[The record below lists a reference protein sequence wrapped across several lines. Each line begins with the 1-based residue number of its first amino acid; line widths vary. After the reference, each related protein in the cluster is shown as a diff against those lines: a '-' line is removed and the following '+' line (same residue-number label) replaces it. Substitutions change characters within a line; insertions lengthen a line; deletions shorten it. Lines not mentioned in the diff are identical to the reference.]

1 MLHAEIVAR
10 VRELLLEGAIPPGTR
25 IAERELCERFGVSRT
40 PLREALKVLAAEG
53 LVVLLPN
60 RGARAAKPTS
70 RSLQD
75 LFEVCEGLEALA
87 GELACRRITDAE
99 LRAIAALHAEMVGHY
114 KADDLAQY
122 FRCNRLIHDA
132 IVRAADNAV
141 LSGLYETVA
150 ARIRSVRYLAPMP
163 SDHWVIAIK
172 EHEGILNAL
181 ERRDGQ
187 GLALILRSHLRVKR
201 RQVEEAG
208 LAENADEAG
217 DDNVTLLRRRQ
228 NRA

>member
-1 MLHAEIVAR
+1 MLHEEVVSR
-10 VRELLLEGAIPPGTR
+10 VRRMLLEGVIRPGSR
-25 IAERELCERFGVSRT
+25 RAERELCEQLRVSRT

-87 GELACRRITDAE
+87 GELACRRISDAQ
-99 LRAIAALHAEMVGHY
+99 LAAIRDLHNEMVARYH
-114 KADDLAQY
+114 ADDMAQY
-122 FRCNRLIHDA
+122 FRCNRLIHEA
-132 IVRAADNAV
+132 IVRAADNAS
-141 LSGLYETVA
+141 LNALYDSIA
-150 ARIRSVRYLAPMP
+150 ARIRGVRYLAPMP
-163 SDHWVIAIK
+163 KEHWAVAIK

-187 GLALILRSHLRVKR
+187 GLAHILRHHLRVKR
-201 RQVEEAG
+201 KQVEEAG
-208 LAENADEAG
+208 LSDGADAAMPANAA
-217 DDNVTLLRRRQ
+217 
-228 NRA
+228 

>member
-1 MLHAEIVAR
+1 MLHEEVVSR
-10 VRELLLEGAIPPGTR
+10 VREMLLDGSIRPGAR
-25 IAERELCERFGVSRT
+25 IAERELCDLLRVSRT

-87 GELACRRITDAE
+87 GELACRRITDTQLA
-99 LRAIAALHAEMVGHY
+99 AIREMHREMVACY
-114 KADDLAQY
+114 EADDMARY
-122 FRCNRLIHDA
+122 FRCNRLIHEA
-132 IVRAADNAV
+132 IVRAADNAP
-141 LSGLYETVA
+141 LNALYDSVA
-150 ARIRSVRYLAPMP
+150 ARIRGVRYLAPMP
-163 SDHWVIAIK
+163 KEHWAVAIK

-187 GLALILRSHLRVKR
+187 GLAHILRHHLRVKR
-201 RQVEEAG
+201 NQVEEAG
-208 LAENADEAG
+208 LSEGIEPPTPANAA
-217 DDNVTLLRRRQ
+217 
-228 NRA
+228 